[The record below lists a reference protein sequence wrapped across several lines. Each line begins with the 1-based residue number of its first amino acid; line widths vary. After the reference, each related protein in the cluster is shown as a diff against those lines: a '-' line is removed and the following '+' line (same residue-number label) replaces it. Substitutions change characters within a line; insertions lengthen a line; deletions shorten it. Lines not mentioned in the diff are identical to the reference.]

1 MVSWNKRQVRN
12 MTIRKRLYLSN
23 ILMIL
28 VPVCIALLI
37 SAGCVGGMW
46 LAVKSGGGLTVD
58 DSEDFYRLS
67 AGIAEMAE
75 QSLSA
80 DGAEQAHLDELTA
93 LLDEN
98 AVSLSIM
105 QNGVPVYHYGTQ
117 TADDTQLI
125 AAADTLGGEARLS
138 NGRRSLFAHTVEK
151 HGAAYRIL
159 LLGSV
164 QAVSYTSLKVAAV
177 LAVLVLLCAVLAAI
191 LLTNR
196 FLTRFVIRR
205 VTGPLDLL
213 ADGVRE
219 IRDGNLEHR
228 IEYDSDDEFASV
240 CAAFN
245 EMAERL
251 AASVEQSL
259 RHEQS
264 RKELLAGISH
274 DLRSPLTS
282 IRAYV
287 EGLLDGVARTP
298 EMQRRY
304 LQTVRT
310 KAEDID
316 RMVSQLF
323 LFSKMELDEYPVH
336 PQHLRLDEAVQELVC
351 TAETDHPDLTVT
363 ADTVPAAVCADPDEL
378 RRILRNIADN
388 SRKYKVKPVGMLH
401 ISLKTTENDCILSLT
416 DDGPGVPPA
425 VCGKLFDVF
434 YRSDPA
440 RRNPAGGSGLGL
452 AIAAKAVQRMGGT
465 IRAENAETG
474 GLRIIITL
482 PKEETGHAEDSDR

>member
-1 MVSWNKRQVRN
+1 
-12 MTIRKRLYLSN
+12 MTIRRRLYLSN
-23 ILMIL
+23 ILMIV

-37 SAGCVGGMW
+37 SAGCVAGMW
-46 LAVKSGGGLTVD
+46 LAVKSGGGVMVD
-58 DSEDFYRLS
+58 DSEDFYQFS
-67 AGIAEMAE
+67 TGVAEMAE
-75 QSLSA
+75 QALTA
-80 DGAEQAHLDELTA
+80 DGAEQGALNDLTA
-93 LLDEN
+93 MLDEN
-98 AVSLSIM
+98 AVALEIT
-105 QNGVPVYHYGTQ
+105 QDGEPVYCYGTE
-117 TADDTQLI
+117 TADDRTLI
-125 AAADTLGGEARLS
+125 SAAQTIGGEARLS
-138 NGRRSLFAHTVEK
+138 NGERSLFAHTVEK
-151 HGAAYRIL
+151 HGIEYRIL

-164 QAVSYTSLKVAAV
+164 QAVSYTSLKIAAV
-177 LAVLVLLCAVLAAI
+177 LAVLILLCAVLAGI
-191 LLTNR
+191 VLTNR

-219 IRDGNLEHR
+219 IRDGNLDHR
-228 IEYDSDDEFASV
+228 IDYDSADEFAPV

-251 AASVEQSL
+251 KTSVEQSL

-264 RKELLAGISH
+264 RKELFAGISH

-298 EMQRRY
+298 EMQQRY

-323 LFSKMELDEYPVH
+323 LFSKMELDEYPTH
-336 PQHLRLDEAVQELVC
+336 PQPLRLDEAVNELVSVS
-351 TAETDHPDLTVT
+351 ETDYPDLNVT
-363 ADTVPAAVCADPDEL
+363 ADTVPAVVNADPDEL

-388 SRKYKVKPVGMLH
+388 SRKYKNKSVGNLH
-401 ISLKTTENDCILSLT
+401 ISLQTDENNCILSLT

-440 RRNPAGGSGLGL
+440 RKNPAGGSGLGL
-452 AIAAKAVQRMGGT
+452 AIAAKAVQRMHGS

-482 PKEETGHAEDSDR
+482 PKEENHAENPDH

>member
-1 MVSWNKRQVRN
+1 

-23 ILMIL
+23 ILMIV
-28 VPVCIALLI
+28 VPVCISLLI
-37 SAGCVGGMW
+37 AAGCIGGMW
-46 LAVKSGGGLTVD
+46 LAVKSGGGLMVD
-58 DSEDFYRLS
+58 DSEDFYQLS
-67 AGIAEMAE
+67 AGIAEAAE
-75 QSLSA
+75 RTLSA
-80 DGAEQAHLDELTA
+80 DGAAQARLDELTG
-93 LLDEN
+93 LLDE
-98 AVSLSIM
+98 SSIAM
-105 QNGVPVYHYGTQ
+105 EITQNGAVLYRYGAE
-117 TADDTQLI
+117 TAADRTLI
-125 AAADTLGGEARLS
+125 AAADTLGSDARLS
-138 NGRRSLFAHTVEK
+138 NGERSLFAHTVRR
-151 HGAAYRIL
+151 HGTEYRIL

-164 QAVSYTSLKVAAV
+164 QAVSYRSVKIAAV
-177 LAVLVLLCAVLAAI
+177 LAVLILLCTVLTAI

-196 FLTRFVIRR
+196 FLTRFMLRR
-205 VTGPLDLL
+205 VTQPLDLL
-213 ADGVRE
+213 ADGARE
-219 IRDGNLEHR
+219 IRDGNLAYR
-228 IEYDSDDEFASV
+228 IEYDSADEFAPV

-264 RKELLAGISH
+264 QKELLAGISH

-298 EMQRRY
+298 EMQQRY

-336 PQHLRLDEAVQELVC
+336 PQHLHLDEAVQELVR
-351 TAETDHPDLTVT
+351 TAETDYPDLTVT
-363 ADTVPAAVCADPDEL
+363 ADTVPAEICADPDEL
-378 RRILRNIADN
+378 RRVLRNIADN
-388 SRKYKVKPVGMLH
+388 SRKYKVKPVGALH
-401 ISLKTTENDCILSLT
+401 ITLQTDAKNCILSLT

-425 VCGKLFDVF
+425 VCGRLFDVF

-440 RRNPAGGSGLGL
+440 RKNPAGGSGLGL

-482 PKEETGHAEDSDR
+482 PKENGNHAEHSDH

>member
-1 MVSWNKRQVRN
+1 

-23 ILMIL
+23 ILMIV

-46 LAVKSGGGLTVD
+46 LAVKSGGGLMVD
-58 DSEDFYRLS
+58 DSEDFYQLS
-67 AGIAEMAE
+67 AGIAELAE
-75 QSLSA
+75 QTLTA
-80 DGAEQAHLDELTA
+80 DGVHADKMGDVTA
-93 LLDEN
+93 LLDQN
-98 AVSLSIM
+98 AVALEIT
-105 QNGVPVYHYGTQ
+105 QNGVPVYRYGTE
-117 TADDTQLI
+117 T
-125 AAADTLGGEARLS
+125 AADNALMQAANTLSGDARLS
-138 NGRRSLFAHTVEK
+138 NGERSLFAHTVEK
-151 HGAAYRIL
+151 HGSEYRIL

-164 QAVSYTSLKVAAV
+164 QAVSYTSLKVAAT
-177 LAVLVLLCAVLAAI
+177 LAVLVLLCAVLAGI
-191 LLTNR
+191 VFTNR

-205 VTGPLDLL
+205 VTEPLDLL

-219 IRDGNLEHR
+219 IRDGNLDHR
-228 IEYDSDDEFASV
+228 IEYDSADEFAPV

-251 AASVEQSL
+251 KTSVEQSL

-264 RKELLAGISH
+264 QKELLAGISH

-298 EMQRRY
+298 EMQQRY

-323 LFSKMELDEYPVH
+323 LFSKMELDEYPTH
-336 PQHLRLDEAVQELVC
+336 PQPLRLDEAVNELVSVS
-351 TAETDHPDLTVT
+351 ETDYPDLNVT
-363 ADTVPAAVCADPDEL
+363 ADTVPAVVNADPDEL

-388 SRKYKVKPVGMLH
+388 SRKYKVKPVGNLH
-401 ISLKTTENDCILSLT
+401 ISLQTDENSCILSLT
-416 DDGPGVPPA
+416 DDGPGVPPM

-440 RRNPAGGSGLGL
+440 RKNPASGSGLGL
-452 AIAAKAVQRMGGT
+452 AIAAKAVQRMRGS
-465 IRAENAETG
+465 IRAENAQTG

-482 PKEETGHAEDSDR
+482 PKEENHAENSDR

>member
-1 MVSWNKRQVRN
+1 

-23 ILMIL
+23 ILMIV

-46 LAVKSGGGLTVD
+46 LAVRSGGGLMVD
-58 DSEDFYRLS
+58 DSEDFYQLS
-67 AGIAEMAE
+67 AGIAE
-75 QSLSA
+75 L
-80 DGAEQAHLDELTA
+80 AEQALSPEGVEQDALNDLTD
-93 LLDEN
+93 LLNQN
-98 AVSLSIM
+98 AVALTIT
-105 QNGVPVYHYGTQ
+105 QDGETVYRCGAE
-117 TADDTQLI
+117 TADDSALI
-125 AAADTLGGEARLS
+125 AAADTLGGNARLS
-138 NGRRSLFAHTVEK
+138 NGERSLFAHTVEK
-151 HGAAYRIL
+151 RGTEYRIL

-164 QAVSYTSLKVAAV
+164 QAVSYTSLKVAGA

-213 ADGVRE
+213 AGGVRE
-219 IRDGNLEHR
+219 IRDGNLDHR
-228 IEYDSDDEFASV
+228 IEYDSADEFAPV

-251 AASVEQSL
+251 AASVEQSM

-298 EMQRRY
+298 EMQQRY
-304 LQTVRT
+304 LQTIRT

-323 LFSKMELDEYPVH
+323 LFSKMELDEYPTH
-336 PQHLRLDEAVQELVC
+336 PQPLRLDEAVQELAR
-351 TAETDHPDLTVT
+351 TAETDYPDLRIT
-363 ADTVPAAVCADPDEL
+363 AETVPATVKADPDEL
-378 RRILRNIADN
+378 HRILRNIADN
-388 SRKYKVKPVGMLH
+388 SRKYKNKPVGNLH
-401 ISLKTTENDCILSLT
+401 IALQTTENDCILSLT
-416 DDGPGVPPA
+416 DDGPGVPPDA
-425 VCGKLFDVF
+425 CGKLFDVF

-440 RRNPAGGSGLGL
+440 RKNPAGGSGLGL
-452 AIAAKAVQRMGGT
+452 AIAAKAVQRMNGN
-465 IRAENAETG
+465 IRAENAENG
-474 GLRIIITL
+474 GLRIVITL
-482 PKEETGHAEDSDR
+482 PKEEDHAENSDR